1 LELDRAT
8 KSSADRWAH
17 LRGHILNF
25 GPSPR
30 PDFSEASGLRLLL
43 IVVVLEGLLGPR
55 LSILKWLRLPS
66 PPDWIRVLLL
76 LALALVLLRAFA
88 GVRYAQ
94 IGLRPWREWSLAEKS
109 YFIQICVIA
118 NIVFAMILAPR
129 LSAIAADSTRWGPA
143 LLTALTYLVWGFY
156 QELVYRGMLQSELTR
171 RWGAPVG
178 ILVANV
184 AYTFGPLHFY
194 HLSGPAP
201 APMFAA
207 IFAIGLF
214 FGVLFARSGNLWMVG
229 IFHGIGDAYLTGLG
243 SLKE

>member
-1 LELDRAT
+1 MELDRAT

-30 PDFSEASGLRLLL
+30 SEFSAGSGLRLLV
-43 IVVVLEGLLGPR
+43 IVLVLEGLLGPR
-55 LSILKWLRLPS
+55 LSILRWLHVPS
-66 PPDWIRVLLL
+66 PPDWVRVPIL
-76 LALALVLLRAFA
+76 LALALFLLRAFA
-88 GVRYAQ
+88 GIRPAQ
-94 IGLRPWREWSLAEKS
+94 IGLRPWREWGLAEKS

-118 NIVFAMILAPR
+118 NIVFAFILAPR
-129 LSAIAADSTRWGPA
+129 LTAIAGDHARWGQA
-143 LLTALTYLVWGFY
+143 AVTVLTYLMWGFY

-171 RWGAPVG
+171 RFGAPIG

-194 HLSGPAP
+194 HLSGPSP
-201 APMFAA
+201 MLMFAG

-229 IFHGIGDAYLTGLG
+229 VFHGIGDAYLTGLG
-243 SLKE
+243 SLKS